1 MLTGFL
7 SKIFYVFTRSKLL
20 ALLLGLGWVLGIG
33 SISDVLLNVGT
44 GSPLHRAARQG
55 KTEIHL

>member
-7 SKIFYVFTRSKLL
+7 SKISYVLSS
-20 ALLLGLGWVLGIG
+20 ALLLGSGWVLGVS

-44 GSPLHRAARQG
+44 GGPLHRAARQG